1 MGTALN
7 SQSAMTCQVQAMQTK
22 QVEVFHVSLKPARG
36 CPCHTRAYLQ
46 PCTYVSQ
53 STIILMLGSPSC
65 IVLPFTPML
74 SPCCTSP
81 GCLCVIC
88 CHFQLESAAPFL
100 RDLYGGH
107 DNSQE
112 SVLLQDSLGFDQIT
126 FSWEMATSMGTE
138 LWLTHSQS
146 WISVKVFDLGSL

>member
-1 MGTALN
+1 MSGSGNAD
-7 SQSAMTCQVQAMQTK
+7 QTGRGLSCII
-22 QVEVFHVSLKPARG
+22 EARKRLSN
-36 CPCHTRAYLQ
+36 TRAFLQ

-65 IVLPFTPML
+65 MVLPLTPML
-74 SPCCTSP
+74 SPCSTSP

-112 SVLLQDSLGFDQIT
+112 SVPLQDSLGFDQVNIQLGDGNINGH
-126 FSWEMATSMGTE
+126 GT
-138 LWLTHSQS
+138 LAHSFAKLDKCEG
-146 WISVKVFDLGSL
+146 V